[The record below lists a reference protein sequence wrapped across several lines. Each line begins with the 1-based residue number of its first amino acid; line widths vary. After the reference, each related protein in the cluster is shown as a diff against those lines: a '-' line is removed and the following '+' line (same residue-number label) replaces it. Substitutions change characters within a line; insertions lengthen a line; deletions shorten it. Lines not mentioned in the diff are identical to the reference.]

1 MLLDVKRVGCVG
13 ARRLGAMMLGAM
25 MLVPLLA
32 GCRGGDSCVPVSRT
46 VTGEPRTKYDEF
58 TQISWLTS
66 WFVLTP
72 DSEWERW
79 RQEPEVPIRWSIEM
93 WFRGA
98 SNVPYIDVT
107 LRALCSHRQS
117 EAKEAGC
124 VNCDNLCNADNGW
137 VELLADGVPVHMPKA
152 RYERVPI
159 GAPEQG
165 GPKTWASTISLRLS
179 PQALAPL
186 ERAQTVKM
194 RVCGALPVT
203 FVERQ
208 AALAVSASERA
219 RSRGLTA
226 SHRVADVLHD
236 HIEVPHDGVLV
247 GLHACG
253 ALGDAAIAATL
264 GSDAR
269 AMALIPCCYHYQ
281 PGHTRLVA
289 RSNAGRAAPLDVVP
303 QQLRFATAE
312 EVAAP
317 GRRRRG
323 REREEAFRLALDELL
338 REARGEDTY
347 QHAPPVPRSWLTM
360 PFSGWA
366 RRVAAEHQLE
376 LPARWDADRHEA
388 RGWERARLARALG
401 LARTPFRRA
410 LELWYVLDRALWL
423 ADAGWRVHLRTACD
437 RRMTPRN
444 LIIVARR

>member
-25 MLVPLLA
+25 MLVPLMA
-32 GCRGGDSCVPVSRT
+32 GCRGGDTCVPVSRT

-98 SNVPYIDVT
+98 SNVPYIDLT

-124 VNCDNLCNADNGW
+124 VNCDNLCTAENGW
-137 VELLADGVPVHMPKA
+137 LEFLADGVPVHMPKA

-203 FVERQ
+203 LRAGE
-208 AALAVSASERA
+208 LANLQEYLR
-219 RSRGLTA
+219 
-226 SHRVADVLHD
+226 HH
-236 HIEVPHDGVLV
+236 H
-247 GLHACG
+247 
-253 ALGDAAIAATL
+253 AIAPPEAPP
-264 GSDAR
+264 A
-269 AMALIPCCYHYQ
+269 
-281 PGHTRLVA
+281 PGGPVKASVPPPMPESMPAPTRVC
-289 RSNAGRAAPLDVVP
+289 AAP
-303 QQLRFATAE
+303 
-312 EVAAP
+312 
-317 GRRRRG
+317 
-323 REREEAFRLALDELL
+323 
-338 REARGEDTY
+338 
-347 QHAPPVPRSWLTM
+347 
-360 PFSGWA
+360 
-366 RRVAAEHQLE
+366 
-376 LPARWDADRHEA
+376 
-388 RGWERARLARALG
+388 
-401 LARTPFRRA
+401 
-410 LELWYVLDRALWL
+410 
-423 ADAGWRVHLRTACD
+423 
-437 RRMTPRN
+437 
-444 LIIVARR
+444 

>member
-1 MLLDVKRVGCVG
+1 MGALQLEPSDTIEHDRLEAQLALIAAWLERWRPVWSHRPFRQLPAPWEHDHPEVSRWLRSLGTDDVSGYDDDVRRLTEAPPALADWTREGLALTATPAATLAPTDLRQRWERGVSGRKRAQIRAFVG
-13 ARRLGAMMLGAM
+13 AV
-25 MLVPLLA
+25 VPLL
-32 GCRGGDSCVPVSRT
+32 S
-46 VTGEPRTKYDEF
+46 
-58 TQISWLTS
+58 
-66 WFVLTP
+66 
-72 DSEWERW
+72 
-79 RQEPEVPIRWSIEM
+79 EVPAHWLDWCS
-93 WFRGA
+93 GKGH
-98 SNVPYIDVT
+98 
-107 LRALCSHRQS
+107 LGRALAITRP
-117 EAKEAGC
+117 A
-124 VNCDNLCNADNGW
+124 
-137 VELLADGVPVHMPKA
+137 
-152 RYERVPI
+152 
-159 GAPEQG
+159 
-165 GPKTWASTISLRLS
+165 
-179 PQALAPL
+179 
-186 ERAQTVKM
+186 
-194 RVCGALPVT
+194 PVT